1 MVDRARKSGQ
11 GQPLQRKTSSR
22 RPKALLRGRPR
33 AKNRIL
39 YGTTIGLS
47 ANRLLRG
54 QLAYMRSIGWDVHV
68 VSSPDRELS
77 AAVER
82 EAVKAH
88 SLPMRREI
96 SPFQDLR
103 SLIRWILLLLRL
115 RPAITNVSTPKAAL
129 LGNIAAF
136 ATRVPRRIYV
146 IRGLRLE
153 GTSGTL
159 RRILIALEKLTIA
172 MSTDLIAVSHSLSEV
187 LREEGLVKPGRTIH
201 VIGAGSSNGVDI
213 DAVRSATD
221 DKERKS
227 LREELGLAGRTVIGY
242 LGRLSADKGIH
253 TLARAISQDALS
265 TRSDW
270 SLLCVGGAESEGVLE
285 LLTGTGVH
293 VVHVDHTQEPWKYL
307 AAMDIL
313 CLPTRREGFP
323 NVVLEA
329 ACLSIPTVTT
339 DATGAVDSVID
350 GVTGYIVPVD
360 DFAAMSARLDSLVR
374 DQQLRSRMGVA
385 ATERVEREFSNK
397 RIWRGLHA
405 LYSAESH

>member
-1 MVDRARKSGQ
+1 MVDRAHSSGQ
-11 GQPLQRKTSSR
+11 GQPLQRATRSR
-22 RPKALLRGRPR
+22 RAGARLRTRHR
-33 AKNRIL
+33 VKNRVL

-54 QLAYMRSIGWDVHV
+54 QLAYMRTAGWDVHV

-77 AAVER
+77 AAAER

-88 SLPMRREI
+88 ALPMRREI
-96 SPFQDLR
+96 SPLQDLH
-103 SLIRWILLLLRL
+103 SLIRWLLLLLRL

-129 LGNIAAF
+129 LGSIAAF

-159 RRILIALEKLTIA
+159 RRILTALEKLTIA
-172 MSTDLIAVSHSLSEV
+172 LSTDLVAVSHSLSDV
-187 LREEGLVKPGRTIH
+187 LRDEGLVKPGRTIH

-213 DAVRSATD
+213 DAVRSALDIT
-221 DKERKS
+221 EQES
-227 LREELGLAGRTVIGY
+227 LRDELGLAGRTVIGY
-242 LGRLSADKGIH
+242 LGRLSADKGID
-253 TLARAISQDALS
+253 TLARAISQEDLS
-265 TRSDW
+265 ARSDW
-270 SLLCVGGAESEGVLE
+270 SLLCVGGAESQGALE

-339 DATGAVDSVID
+339 DATGAIDSVID

-360 DFAAMSARLDSLVR
+360 DFAALSSRLKSLVGDR
-374 DQQLRSRMGVA
+374 KLRSRMGVA
-385 ATERVEREFSNK
+385 ATERVERKFSN
-397 RIWRGLHA
+397 RTIWRGLHN
-405 LYSAESH
+405 LHSSH

>member
-1 MVDRARKSGQ
+1 MVDRARASGQ
-11 GQPLQRKTSSR
+11 GQPVQRTTRPR
-22 RPKALLRGRPR
+22 RHPALLSTRPR
-33 AKNRIL
+33 AKNRVL

-54 QLAYMRSIGWDVHV
+54 QLAYMQSAGWDVHV
-68 VSSPDRELS
+68 VSSPDQELS
-77 AAVER
+77 AAAER

-88 SLPMRREI
+88 VLPMRRDI
-96 SPFQDLR
+96 SPFRDLL
-103 SLIRWILLLLRL
+103 SLVRWLLLLLRL

-153 GTSGTL
+153 GTSGAL
-159 RRILIALEKLTIA
+159 RRILTALEKLTIVL
-172 MSTDLIAVSHSLSEV
+172 STDLVAVSHSLSDV

-213 DAVRSATD
+213 EGVRSARD
-221 DKERKS
+221 DAKKES
-227 LREELGLAGRTVIGY
+227 LRDELGLTGRTVIGY
-242 LGRLSADKGIH
+242 LGRLSADKGID

-265 TRSDW
+265 TRTDW

-285 LLTGTGVH
+285 PLSDIGVH

-307 AAMDIL
+307 AIMDIL

-329 ACLSIPTVTT
+329 ACLGIPTVTT

-350 GVTGYIVPVD
+350 EVTGYIVPVD
-360 DFAAMSARLDSLVR
+360 DFAAMSSQLNSLVG
-374 DQQLRSRMGVA
+374 DQRLRSQMGGA
-385 ATERVEREFSNK
+385 ARERVEREFSNGT
-397 RIWRGLHA
+397 IWQGLHA
-405 LYSAESH
+405 LYSAGPH

>member
-1 MVDRARKSGQ
+1 MVDRARASGQ
-11 GQPLQRKTSSR
+11 GHPLQRTTRPR
-22 RPKALLRGRPR
+22 RPRALLSTRPR
-33 AKNRIL
+33 AKNRVL

-54 QLAYMRSIGWDVHV
+54 QLAYMRGAGWDVHV

-77 AAVER
+77 AAAER

-88 SLPMRREI
+88 ALPMRREI
-96 SPFQDLR
+96 SPLQDLH
-103 SLIRWILLLLRL
+103 SLIRWLLLLLRL

-153 GTSGTL
+153 GTSGAL
-159 RRILIALEKLTIA
+159 RRILTALEKLTIVL
-172 MSTDLIAVSHSLSEV
+172 STDLVAVSHSLSDV

-213 DAVRSATD
+213 EGVRSARD
-221 DKERKS
+221 DAKKES
-227 LREELGLAGRTVIGY
+227 LRDELGLTGRTVIGY
-242 LGRLSADKGIH
+242 LGRLSADKGID

-265 TRSDW
+265 TRTDW

-285 LLTGTGVH
+285 PLSDTGVH

-307 AAMDIL
+307 AIMDIL

-329 ACLSIPTVTT
+329 ACLGIPTVTT

-350 GVTGYIVPVD
+350 EVTGYIVPVD
-360 DFAAMSARLDSLVR
+360 DFAAMSSHLNSLVG
-374 DQQLRSRMGVA
+374 DQRLRSQMGGA
-385 ATERVEREFSNK
+385 ARERVEREFSNGT
-397 RIWRGLHA
+397 IWQGLHA
-405 LYSAESH
+405 LYSAGPH